1 VSSEFELIERYFA
14 SLTPLGEGILQGP
27 GDDCA
32 RVRVPESCE
41 LAVSIDTLVEGVHFL
56 AGTDAADIGWKS
68 LACGLSDLAAMGASP
83 AWCTLAITVPRADE
97 SWLAGFADGF
107 GAIAREYG
115 IALVGGDVTRG
126 PLTISVQVAG
136 HVRSGQALMRGGAHA
151 GDAVC
156 VSGTPGEA
164 AAGLARLQAG
174 TAEAEDP
181 LVRRLHRPTP
191 RVALGARLVGRASA
205 CIDVSDG
212 LAADLGH
219 ILAASGVGATLDLD
233 ALPASDALRRAAVDD
248 ATTLQQWILHG
259 GDDYELCFCVP
270 AKELETLPHDDSVMG
285 PITVIGE
292 IEQQAGLRA
301 VRDGATVAL
310 AGQGYRHFATNKDD

>member
-1 VSSEFELIERYFA
+1 MTSEFELIERYFA

-32 RVRVPESCE
+32 RVRVPDGCE
-41 LAVSIDTLVEGVHFL
+41 LAISIDTLVEDVHFL

-83 AWCTLAITVPRADE
+83 SWCTLALTVPRADE
-97 SWLAGFADGF
+97 SWLAGFAEGF

-115 IALVGGDVTRG
+115 MALVGGDVTRG
-126 PLTISVQVAG
+126 RLTISVQVAG
-136 HVRSGQALMRGGAHA
+136 HLRSGHALVRGGARS

-181 LVRRLHRPTP
+181 LVRRLNRPTP
-191 RVALGARLVGRASA
+191 RVALGARLAGRASA

-219 ILAASGVGATLDLD
+219 ILAASGVGARIDLD
-233 ALPASDALRRAAVDD
+233 ALPPSDALRRAA
-248 ATTLQQWILHG
+248 
-259 GDDYELCFCVP
+259 
-270 AKELETLPHDDSVMG
+270 S
-285 PITVIGE
+285 
-292 IEQQAGLRA
+292 
-301 VRDGATVAL
+301 
-310 AGQGYRHFATNKDD
+310 